1 MEPDIKMLL
10 DAWRKVLVEN
20 DRLTRENQHLK
31 MLVDSVRL
39 ASEPTGLRPR
49 DKYYEM
55 GWNSAL
61 ELAAFKLTHDF
72 KSAFG
77 EDTLASI
84 AVYLKE
90 MKK

>member
-1 MEPDIKMLL
+1 MIADEGCAERGCP
-10 DAWRKVLVEN
+10 A
-20 DRLTRENQHLK
+20 H
-31 MLVDSVRL
+31 DS
-39 ASEPTGLRPR
+39 R
-49 DKYYEM
+49 DGPGVAMFTVAERDQYYEM

-61 ELAAFKLTHDF
+61 ELAAFKLIHDF
-72 KSAFG
+72 KDAFG

>member
-1 MEPDIKMLL
+1 MIADQGCAERGCACYDSRVDKDGVQMYTK
-10 DAWRKVLVEN
+10 DEYEAHY
-20 DRLTRENQHLK
+20 DR
-31 MLVDSVRL
+31 
-39 ASEPTGLRPR
+39 
-49 DKYYEM
+49 

-61 ELAAFKLTHDF
+61 EMAAFKLKNDF

>member
-1 MEPDIKMLL
+1 MIADKECANRGCPAHD
-10 DAWRKVLVEN
+10 
-20 DRLTRENQHLK
+20 
-31 MLVDSVRL
+31 
-39 ASEPTGLRPR
+39 PR
-49 DKYYEM
+49 DGPGVQMYTKDEYEAHYAR

-61 ELAAFKLTHDF
+61 EMAAFKLTHDF

-90 MKK
+90 LKK

>member
-1 MEPDIKMLL
+1 MIADEGCAERGCPAHDHRDGPGVQMYTK
-10 DAWRKVLVEN
+10 DEYEAHY
-20 DRLTRENQHLK
+20 DR
-31 MLVDSVRL
+31 
-39 ASEPTGLRPR
+39 
-49 DKYYEM
+49 

-61 ELAAFKLTHDF
+61 ELAAFKLKNDF

>member
-1 MEPDIKMLL
+1 MIADQGCAERGCPMHD
-10 DAWRKVLVEN
+10 
-20 DRLTRENQHLK
+20 
-31 MLVDSVRL
+31 
-39 ASEPTGLRPR
+39 PR
-49 DKYYEM
+49 DEEPGVQMYTKDDYEAHYDR

-61 ELAAFKLTHDF
+61 ELAAFKLINDF

-84 AVYLKE
+84 AVYLRG

>member
-1 MEPDIKMLL
+1 MIADEGCAERGCP
-10 DAWRKVLVEN
+10 AH
-20 DRLTRENQHLK
+20 DR
-31 MLVDSVRL
+31 
-39 ASEPTGLRPR
+39 R
-49 DKYYEM
+49 DGPGVQMYTKDEYEAHYDR

-61 ELAAFKLTHDF
+61 ELAAFKLKNDF

>member
-1 MEPDIKMLL
+1 MYTKDEYE
-10 DAWRKVLVEN
+10 AHY
-20 DRLTRENQHLK
+20 DR
-31 MLVDSVRL
+31 
-39 ASEPTGLRPR
+39 
-49 DKYYEM
+49 

-61 ELAAFKLTHDF
+61 EMAAFKLKNDF

>member
-1 MEPDIKMLL
+1 MIADEGC
-10 DAWRKVLVEN
+10 AE
-20 DRLTRENQHLK
+20 
-31 MLVDSVRL
+31 
-39 ASEPTGLRPR
+39 R

-61 ELAAFKLTHDF
+61 ELAAFKLIHDF
-72 KSAFG
+72 KDAFG

>member
-20 DRLTRENQHLK
+20 DRLQKHSQRLFAENQHLK

-49 DKYYEM
+49 GRKVKGD
-55 GWNSAL
+55 
-61 ELAAFKLTHDF
+61 TC
-72 KSAFG
+72 
-77 EDTLASI
+77 ED
-84 AVYLKE
+84 
-90 MKK
+90 

>member
-20 DRLTRENQHLK
+20 DRLQRENQHLK

-49 DKYYEM
+49 GRKVKGDRC
-55 GWNSAL
+55 
-61 ELAAFKLTHDF
+61 
-72 KSAFG
+72 
-77 EDTLASI
+77 ED
-84 AVYLKE
+84 
-90 MKK
+90 